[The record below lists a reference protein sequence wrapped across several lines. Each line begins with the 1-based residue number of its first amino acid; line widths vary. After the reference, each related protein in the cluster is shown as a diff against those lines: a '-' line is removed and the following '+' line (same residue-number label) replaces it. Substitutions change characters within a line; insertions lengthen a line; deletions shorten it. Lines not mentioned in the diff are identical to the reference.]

1 MLKEAYPNL
10 TKLAKFDTESV
21 LKFLGD
27 NKHML
32 IPGAIGAAA
41 GGLGGAGLSAM
52 QPEEDRSTLRN
63 VLLGLLMGGGAGA
76 GLGYV
81 KPNLVNDT
89 QAAIVDAQEAISEYN
104 PFKKRLPDFFG
115 RGEDPF
121 DPQFDPK

>member
-10 TKLAKFDTESV
+10 SKIATFNTESI
-21 LKFLGD
+21 LKLLSD

-41 GGLGGAGLSAM
+41 GGLGGASLSAM

-76 GLGYV
+76 GLGYA
-81 KPNLVNDT
+81 KPNLVGDT
-89 QAAIVDAQEAISEYN
+89 QEALGKAQSAISEYN

-121 DPQFDPK
+121 DSKFDPA